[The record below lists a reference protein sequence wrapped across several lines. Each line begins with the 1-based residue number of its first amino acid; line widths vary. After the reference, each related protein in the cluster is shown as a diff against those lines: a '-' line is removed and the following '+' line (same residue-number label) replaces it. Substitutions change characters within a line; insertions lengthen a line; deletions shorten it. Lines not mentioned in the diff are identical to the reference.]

1 MAAINPRRIP
11 GNWRQGYVLDFHTLS
26 SEFLGYDEYGR
37 PKFETKRTEI
47 GELLY
52 RLKYKSDRS
61 AFTSLVETAT
71 QFLASRRLALDYVL
85 PVPPSKPRVFQPVLE
100 IAKAVSKQLNVLYR
114 DDLVHK
120 AKETPELKNVYD
132 FNERLK
138 LLENAYVIQQSALL
152 NGKTLLLFDDLYRSG
167 ATMNAIAGALQTQ
180 GQVANVYAFALT
192 KTRSNV

>member
-37 PKFETKRTEI
+37 PQFETKRTEI

-61 AFTSLVETAT
+61 ACASLVEAAA
-71 QFLASRRLALDYVL
+71 QFLESRRLALDYVL

-100 IAKAVSKQLNVLYR
+100 IAKGVGTQLGIAYR
-114 DDLVHK
+114 DDLIHK
-120 AKETPELKNVYD
+120 VKETPQLKNVFD
-132 FNERLK
+132 FNERSK
-138 LLENAYVIQQSALL
+138 LLESAYTIQQPLLL
-152 NGKTLLLFDDLYRSG
+152 NGKTVLLFDDLYRSG
-167 ATMNAIAGALQTQ
+167 ATMNAIADALYIQ

>member
-37 PKFETKRTEI
+37 PQFETKRTEI

-61 AFTSLVETAT
+61 ACASLVEAAA

-85 PVPPSKPRVFQPVLE
+85 PVPPSKPRVFQPVQE
-100 IAKAVSKQLNVLYR
+100 IAKGVSTQLGVAYR
-114 DDLVHK
+114 DDLIRK
-120 AKETPELKNVYD
+120 TKETPQLKNVFD
-132 FNERLK
+132 FNERSNA
-138 LLENAYVIQQSALL
+138 LESAYTIQQPLLL
-152 NGKTLLLFDDLYRSG
+152 NGKTVLLFDDLYRSG
-167 ATMNAIAGALQTQ
+167 ATMNAIADALYAQ
-180 GQVANVYAFALT
+180 GKVANVYAFALT